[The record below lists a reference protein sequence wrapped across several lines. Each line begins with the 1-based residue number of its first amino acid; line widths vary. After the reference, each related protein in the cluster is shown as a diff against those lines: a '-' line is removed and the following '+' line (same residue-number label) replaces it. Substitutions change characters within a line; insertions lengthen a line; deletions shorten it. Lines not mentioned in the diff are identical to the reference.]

1 MVKVYGEGAWS
12 PACSLARASFALL
25 LARQLHFFSPAH
37 SSPAHSSPALP
48 LSRTRRYPSPSFRLR
63 PRLPAISANR
73 VVCGSHIFIYD
84 AMAILFGRG
93 ADTILRPTHVIRAP
107 SSPTSTQNGASGTMG
122 RFERVS
128 WSPSRTLGGRCVLA
142 ACTSQHQVF
151 IYAPPLLVTAP
162 SWEVLAVLSD
172 LPLPSGPLPLGGAAA
187 TDGGGVVPLSYWSP
201 CSASISP
208 PLGSEGGG
216 GGAHPY
222 AAVVGAYTVCV
233 HWLRALD
240 A

>member
-1 MVKVYGEGAWS
+1 MF
-12 PACSLARASFALL
+12 ARAFLSRSL

-37 SSPAHSSPALP
+37 SSPAPLP
-48 LSRTRRYPSPSFRLR
+48 LSRARYPSRSSISNLF
-63 PRLPAISANR
+63 PRVPAISANR

-107 SSPTSTQNGASGTMG
+107 TSPTATQNGASGTMG

-142 ACTSQHQVF
+142 ACTSQHHVF

-187 TDGGGVVPLSYWSP
+187 TEAAGGGGVPLSYWSP

-208 PLGSEGGG
+208 LLESEDGG

-233 HWLRALD
+233 HRLLEALV

>member
-1 MVKVYGEGAWS
+1 
-12 PACSLARASFALL
+12 
-25 LARQLHFFSPAH
+25 
-37 SSPAHSSPALP
+37 
-48 LSRTRRYPSPSFRLR
+48 
-63 PRLPAISANR
+63 
-73 VVCGSHIFIYD
+73 
-84 AMAILFGRG
+84 MAILFGRG

-187 TDGGGVVPLSYWSP
+187 TDGAGGGVVPLSYWSP